1 MVLIALKI
9 LIHCLL
15 TSAIYKTLDI
25 MCSNVSLT
33 RIFLSSVC
41 IRYSLF
47 FSAFSIRLDAPFFSL
62 YLCYFELAEIHDCM
76 FCILLNLVNRGYYFF
91 QNISTLLSFYL
102 ILYGEGNG
110 TPLQYSCLEKSHGQ
124 RSLVGCRP
132 WGREESDGTE

>member
-1 MVLIALKI
+1 MKLVFIALKI
-9 LIHCLL
+9 LIYCLL
-15 TSAIYKTLDI
+15 PSVIYDKTLDI

-110 TPLQYSCLEKSHGQ
+110 TPLQYSCLEN
-124 RSLVGCRP
+124 P
-132 WGREESDGTE
+132 MDGGAW

>member
-1 MVLIALKI
+1 MWNSGLIEFMKLVLIALKI

-15 TSAIYKTLDI
+15 ASVIYDKTLDI

-41 IRYSLF
+41 IWCSLF
-47 FSAFSIRLDAPFFSL
+47 FSAFSIWLDAPFFSL

-76 FCILLNLVNRGYYFF
+76 FCILLNLVNRGHYFF

-110 TPLQYSCLEKSHGQ
+110 TPRQYSCLENPMDRGA
-124 RSLVGCRP
+124 
-132 WGREESDGTE
+132 W